1 MPNWLQI
8 TLAIVALIAP
18 WVAGYFGVQRGM
30 AVGMAVHGEQI
41 KSMQS
46 EIVMLREAKH
56 LHASR
61 ITEHEAY
68 LSVIKR
74 KVGIE

>member
-1 MPNWLQI
+1 MPTWLQI
-8 TLAIVALIAP
+8 TLALVALIAP

-30 AVGMAVHGEQI
+30 AVGMAVHSEQI

-56 LHASR
+56 LHGWR

-68 LSVIKR
+68 LAVSKR
-74 KVGIE
+74 KVGME

>member
-1 MPNWLQI
+1 MPIWLEI
-8 TLAIVALIAP
+8 LLGVGALAGPAI
-18 WVAGYFGVQRGM
+18 AGYFGVQRGM
-30 AVGMAVHGEQI
+30 AVGMAVHSEQI
-41 KSMQS
+41 RSMQS

-56 LHASR
+56 LQASR

-68 LSVIKR
+68 LAVIKR